1 MANISAKDVMALRQK
16 TGIGMME
23 CKKALI
29 SAQGD
34 FEEAVKI
41 LREKGLAVAAKKAG
55 RVAAEGIVG
64 VSKCDECGLTAMVEV
79 NCETDFVAKNASF
92 NEFVQSVLGTIIKTK
107 PKNLNALLAEKL
119 DGSELTIE
127 DEIKDKIFTIG
138 ENISVRRFALVAG
151 VTGYYVHMGGS
162 AGVITAFETTN
173 GIETTEAF
181 AEYAKNICMQIAAM
195 NPLYVCKHCVPAN
208 VIEGEKE
215 ILLAQIKGDPKMANR
230 PEAIIE
236 KMVSGR
242 INKFYETNC
251 LKEQQYVK
259 DEGKT
264 VDEYTKSV
272 ARELGGDIVIVDFI
286 KYERGEGIEKAEED
300 FAAEID
306 KLIQG

>member
-1 MANISAKDVMALRQK
+1 
-16 TGIGMME
+16 
-23 CKKALI
+23 
-29 SAQGD
+29 
-34 FEEAVKI
+34 
-41 LREKGLAVAAKKAG
+41 
-55 RVAAEGIVG
+55 
-64 VSKCDECGLTAMVEV
+64 
-79 NCETDFVAKNASF
+79 
-92 NEFVQSVLGTIIKTK
+92 
-107 PKNLNALLAEKL
+107 
-119 DGSELTIE
+119 
-127 DEIKDKIFTIG
+127 
-138 ENISVRRFALVAG
+138 
-151 VTGYYVHMGGS
+151 
-162 AGVITAFETTN
+162 
-173 GIETTEAF
+173 
-181 AEYAKNICMQIAAM
+181 
-195 NPLYVCKHCVPAN
+195 

-251 LKEQQYVK
+251 LKEQQYGK